1 MPSRDSRAAF
11 WAAAMSCGIVEV
23 DDRAGAALAEE
34 VVAGEERAVRDEV
47 ELADLLVEGHARE
60 QVLDLAAEIVG
71 GESGRAG
78 RERGRQEQCEKRTK
92 HGSL

>member
-1 MPSRDSRAAF
+1 MPSRDFARRLLGSGDVL
-11 WAAAMSCGIVEV
+11 GIVEI
-23 DDRAGAALAEE
+23 DDRAGATLAEE
-34 VVAGEERAVRDEV
+34 IVTGEERAVRYQV
-47 ELADLLVEGHARE
+47 ELADLLIEGHARE
-60 QVLDLAAEIVG
+60 QVLDLASGMIG